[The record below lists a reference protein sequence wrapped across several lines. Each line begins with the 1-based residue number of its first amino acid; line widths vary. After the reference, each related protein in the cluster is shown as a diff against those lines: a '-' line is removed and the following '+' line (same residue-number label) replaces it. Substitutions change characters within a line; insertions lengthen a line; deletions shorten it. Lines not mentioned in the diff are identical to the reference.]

1 MFTFIKRQR
10 AAKTRTFGGINAE
23 AEELFKD
30 MAKLSPVE
38 YVRQVKA
45 EMQKVTWPSRQEL
58 TSSTIAVFIMVFLA
72 AVFLFVADQVLAFG
86 VNKIL
91 GLN

>member
-1 MFTFIKRQR
+1 
-10 AAKTRTFGGINAE
+10 
-23 AEELFKD
+23 
-30 MAKLSPVE
+30 MAKLSPLE

-72 AVFLFVADQVLAFG
+72 AIFLFLVDQILAFG
-86 VNKIL
+86 VNSIL
-91 GLN
+91 GLNG

>member
-1 MFTFIKRQR
+1 
-10 AAKTRTFGGINAE
+10 
-23 AEELFKD
+23 
-30 MAKLSPVE
+30 MAKLSPLE

-72 AVFLFVADQVLAFG
+72 AVFLFVADQILAFG
-86 VNKIL
+86 VNAIL